1 MRYLLLLLGLI
12 SKAYGQFA
20 PTSAKT
26 AFKNGIS
33 IGTRDSTAYTA
44 NDSLVVVINRQ
55 GRMMYRSTDG
65 YWKILSNASASDYVP
80 YTGAVTNVNLGN
92 FRLTASSLRTDSIYS
107 NSSAGMY
114 LLTNGGA
121 AVAHWGGGGSV
132 EVDFKGFAGYD
143 ANRSASY
150 TTRSFTDKGYVDSA
164 DALRVKY
171 TDTAAMLAGY
181 KTYYPRTAISLTT
194 TGSSG
199 AATYNNATGVLN
211 IPQYAPDLSGYV
223 PYTGATA
230 NVNLGAFDLTADVIT
245 GATGSFSSSG
255 SSNTLDITHSS
266 GSGIALNIT
275 KSGNGEGL
283 YINKTSGSGNAA
295 TIIGTLNATTL
306 VKSGG
311 TSSQFLKADGSV
323 DGNTYALVSDLNGY
337 VPTSRTLT
345 INGTSF
351 DLSANRSWSVG
362 TVTAVTASAPLSSS
376 GGTTPNITISQASG
390 TTNGFLSSTDWTT
403 FNNKAN
409 ASLSNVNGVLSST
422 YGGAGSVSGILKA
435 NGSGVV
441 SAAVAGTDYQTP
453 ITNPV
458 TGTGTTNYL
467 PKFTGSSAIGNSVMQ
482 EVSSNIGI
490 NITPTAQLTIKDEL
504 RVKTATTTGVG
515 LSKDANG
522 AYLYNIDNT
531 FMAFGTNDIERLR
544 ISSTGNVG
552 IGTSSPLTKL
562 DIGGEGSP
570 ILRITS
576 TSGPYSQIQSN
587 TVGTLQFMADEGNTG
602 ASTSMRFRI
611 DGGEVMRLDA
621 SGNLG
626 LGVTPSAW
634 AFFKAVQVNG
644 GNSFVGYNNQAEI
657 WNNSFYDGASKYYA
671 NGFATRYAA
680 IDGRFEWYQAPSGT
694 AGNAISFTQAMT
706 LNASGRLLLNTTTD
720 NGTDALQ
727 VNGSVRS
734 SSSVTATDYRGST
747 ASYSSA
753 GTISANITTAF
764 LTGNAYTINMPTA
777 TNGKVLI
784 IIAET
789 GLNTN
794 GITLN
799 GVNGGTYLLS
809 CHHSLVLVG
818 NGTTW
823 KIASDYQN
831 SAPCS

>member
-12 SKAYGQFA
+12 STAYGQFQ

-65 YWKILSNASASDYVP
+65 YWKILSNATASDYVP

-92 FRLTASSLRTDSIYS
+92 FRLTARSLRTDSIYS

-323 DGNTYALVSDLNGY
+323 DGNTYATTSALSGY
-337 VPTSRTLT
+337 LPLSGGTLT
-345 INGTSF
+345 GPLNGTSAAF
-351 DLSANRSWSVG
+351 TGLTVNNGNAHLNVYLTTGTSAGWDIKTYLTGGNSGSEQFIYFGYPTAETNAFIQRGSNGRLDLGTSG
-362 TVTAVTASAPLSSS
+362 TVRLS
-376 GGTTPNITISQASG
+376 
-390 TTNGFLSSTDWTT
+390 
-403 FNNKAN
+403 
-409 ASLSNVNGVLSST
+409 
-422 YGGAGSVSGILKA
+422 
-435 NGSGVV
+435 
-441 SAAVAGTDYQTP
+441 
-453 ITNPV
+453 
-458 TGTGTTNYL
+458 
-467 PKFTGSSAIGNSVMQ
+467 
-482 EVSSNIGI
+482 
-490 NITPTAQLTIKDEL
+490 
-504 RVKTATTTGVG
+504 
-515 LSKDANG
+515 
-522 AYLYNIDNT
+522 
-531 FMAFGTNDIERLR
+531 
-544 ISSTGNVG
+544 ISSTGAATFSNTISGTSLSMSGGGSFGGNVELSGTTTGFYVNNAYPVARFSSFGYGGGSYRGVLIGGTSVNSLFFNVDVSGNPSGAFTGNGNEYVFRNVG
-552 IGTSSPLTKL
+552 SFITPNSTNNGYNTLFGWNTSGQINISGITSIGEVLIAGAVTDGTNKLIVNGGAKVESSGTATIKIKGNSVTTGFDLQN
-562 DIGGEGSP
+562 DIGGAY
-570 ILRITS
+570 LWNRDATNMYFA
-576 TSGPYSQIQSN
+576 TNN
-587 TVGTLQFMADEGNTG
+587 TQRLSLNGTTG
-602 ASTSMRFRI
+602 A
-611 DGGEVMRLDA
+611 
-621 SGNLG
+621 
-626 LGVTPSAW
+626 
-634 AFFKAVQVNG
+634 
-644 GNSFVGYNNQAEI
+644 
-657 WNNSFYDGASKYYA
+657 
-671 NGFATRYAA
+671 AT
-680 IDGRFEWYQAPSGT
+680 F
-694 AGNAISFTQAMT
+694 
-706 LNASGRLLLNTTTD
+706 
-720 NGTDALQ
+720 
-727 VNGSVRS
+727 
-734 SSSVTATDYRGST
+734 SSSVSATEYRGST